1 MTRMQLAATAEF
13 ARAHGMRLE
22 FTAIPMDYPR
32 VSPLDF
38 SRANMG
44 SLFNCGL
51 KCAEQGRLWTTV
63 DEAYSSANYAMSRW
77 RLDRTSAGAPT
88 QTACPLDTASRSDQ
102 QLRAARDTT
111 PAVQAGPVD
120 EIGSARIAPLP
131 DLVH

>member
-51 KCAEQGRLWTTV
+51 KCAEQGRLV
-63 DEAYSSANYAMSRW
+63 DDNY
-77 RLDRTSAGAPT
+77 LDRLTTTILAG
-88 QTACPLDTASRSDQ
+88 
-102 QLRAARDTT
+102 
-111 PAVQAGPVD
+111 
-120 EIGSARIAPLP
+120 
-131 DLVH
+131 